1 MSSYLAIEGVD
12 GAGKSTVAAAVAERL
27 RTNGREVVLVREPGG
42 TPLGEEIRQILLHGE
57 LMSPWTEAL
66 LFAAQ
71 RAQLAAT
78 IVAPALAA
86 GADVVSDRSYYSSL
100 AYQGGGRDLGVAQ
113 VWAVNEAGLGGVV
126 PDVVAVLWLDPD
138 AALARQA
145 ESDRIGGE
153 GASFQRRVAETYRRL
168 SEDDPS
174 RVHLI
179 DADRSLE
186 EIVSEI
192 VGFAP

>member
-27 RTNGREVVLVREPGG
+27 RANGREVVLVREPGG

-57 LMSPWTEAL
+57 HMSPWTEAL

-113 VWAVNEAGLGGVV
+113 VRAVNEAGLGGVV